1 VPVCLFS
8 PLVPPL
14 TISMKSTIPLG
25 AGYKIISSGT
35 NNRSV
40 SIVSG
45 PIQIASAG
53 MKENHVSPLQRLED
67 DLKRSSRYPVI
78 PGLPIK
84 PKLRRQHHVKKHLIE
99 DIPEEEVVV
108 VAESPVRD
116 RESTCLTPTQANSQA
131 SPPTPAWARPTQPQ
145 RYPSS
150 IFEDYFNE
158 GNSALDSPIHT
169 IEDIV
174 VLKEHEA
181 WGGYWNDKMD
191 GRAVKEPNRPALQR
205 AGTLEVAELLRN
217 RRLHANDY
225 RSDSLASL
233 REDGEL

>member
-1 VPVCLFS
+1 
-8 PLVPPL
+8 
-14 TISMKSTIPLG
+14 MKHTTQPG

-45 PIQIASAG
+45 PIQIAPAS

-67 DLKRSSRYPVI
+67 DLKRSSRYPII
-78 PGLPIK
+78 PGLPLK
-84 PKLRRQHHVKKHLIE
+84 PKLRRQHHVKKHSIE
-99 DIPEEEVVV
+99 DVPEEEVVV

-116 RESTCLTPTQANSQA
+116 GEPTCLTPTQAKSRVTSQ
-131 SPPTPAWARPTQPQ
+131 TPAWARPTHSQ

-150 IFEDYFNE
+150 IFEDYFE
-158 GNSALDSPIHT
+158 EENSTLDSPIHT

-174 VLKEHEA
+174 VLREKAA
-181 WGGYWNDKMD
+181 WDGYWSDKMD
-191 GRAVKEPNRPALQR
+191 GRAVHEVNRPVLQR
-205 AGTLEVAELLRN
+205 AGTLEVTELLKN

-233 REDGEL
+233 REDDEL

>member
-1 VPVCLFS
+1 MKH
-8 PLVPPL
+8 
-14 TISMKSTIPLG
+14 TIQPG

-45 PIQIASAG
+45 PIQIAPAS
-53 MKENHVSPLQRLED
+53 MKENHISPLQRLED
-67 DLKRSSRYPVI
+67 DLKRSSRYPII
-78 PGLPIK
+78 PGLPVK

-99 DIPEEEVVV
+99 EAPEEEVVV
-108 VAESPVRD
+108 VAESPVQD
-116 RESTCLTPTQANSQA
+116 EEPTCLTPTQAKSRF
-131 SPPTPAWARPTQPQ
+131 SPQTPAWARPTQPQ

-150 IFEDYFNE
+150 IFEDYFDE
-158 GNSALDSPIHT
+158 NSAPDSPIHT

-174 VLKEHEA
+174 VLKEKA
-181 WGGYWNDKMD
+181 TWDGYWNDKMD
-191 GRAVKEPNRPALQR
+191 SHAVHEANRPALQR
-205 AGTLEVAELLRN
+205 AGTLEVAQLLKD

-233 REDGEL
+233 REDDEL